1 MDSNA
6 LLTTD
11 PSLFSSA
18 SSREDQNVDFQYR
31 PLDHSKQ
38 SIRLIKI
45 LPDLSPDGMIKCEMW
60 HAPIQS
66 RYQCLSYR
74 WGSPA
79 DPRTVLIK
87 DIQSTN
93 LEERSCTVGQSLYD
107 FLNAARGHAGLGDT
121 FWIDAL
127 CIDQNNGPERN
138 HQVTQMGNIYSQ
150 ANLVVIWLGNYSK
163 PYHKYGDRYYD
174 DTWDELGKNEYWT
187 RAWIAQ
193 EFVLARNI
201 NFLIGNTLVPYSEIR
216 SGSGESRIYD
226 LIVAR
231 NRYEKVRD
239 SLWHRF
245 WLEKTSLWGDFFIL
259 EARLVQCAI
268 PRDRIFAFLALLK
281 EGDQIMVDYQ
291 IPAYE
296 LAYHLIKLNTGFQS
310 LNRILKLLHLIRDE
324 GDVSTETIG
333 VAGHFVEFQVFFK
346 GLESRATEWVDEY
359 RLSVVDILLEGK
371 GLGSVATIHGRGFTI
386 TRKDGQ
392 SLMLNVRVAL
402 STLSNL
408 LDSFDPWPIHYL
420 PVVEDPRFD
429 AEFQAWAESSLFH
442 RVYRYMFGK
451 THWRTKNE
459 WAALKIGYE
468 PTPNQKSIP
477 YNLIIMGG
485 IAACR
490 C

>member
-1 MDSNA
+1 MDLNA

-18 SSREDQNVDFQYR
+18 SSREDQNIDFQYR

-79 DPRTVLIK
+79 NPRTVLIK

-150 ANLVVIWLGNYSK
+150 ASLVVIWLGNYSK
-163 PYHKYGDRYYD
+163 PYHKYGDWYYD

-201 NFLIGNTLVPYSEIR
+201 NFLIGNTLAPYSEIR

-239 SLWHRF
+239 SFWHRF

-281 EGDQIMVDYQ
+281 EGDQITVDYQ

-296 LAYHLIKLNTGFQS
+296 LAYHLIKLNTGFRS

-333 VAGHFVEFQVFFK
+333 VAGYFVEFQVFFT
-346 GLESRATEWVDEY
+346 GLESRATEWEDEY
-359 RLSVVDILLEGK
+359 RLYVVDILLKGK

-386 TRKDGQ
+386 TRKDGL

-408 LDSFDPWPIHYL
+408 LDSFDPWPIRYL

-442 RVYRYMFGK
+442 RVYRYMSGK

>member
-1 MDSNA
+1 MDLNA

-38 SIRLIKI
+38 LMRLIKI

-150 ANLVVIWLGNYSK
+150 ASLVVIWLGNYSK

-216 SGSGESRIYD
+216 PGSGQSRIYD
-226 LIVAR
+226 LMVAR

-239 SLWHRF
+239 SLWHKF

-259 EARLVQCAI
+259 EARLIQCAI

-296 LAYHLIKLNTGFQS
+296 LAYHLIKLNTGFLS
-310 LNRILKLLHLIRDE
+310 LTRILQLLYPIRDE

-333 VAGHFVEFQVFFK
+333 VAGYFVGFQVFFT
-346 GLESRATEWVDEY
+346 GLESRATEWEDAT
-359 RLSVVDILLEGK
+359 RLYVVDKLLEGK

-408 LDSFDPWPIHYL
+408 LDSFDPWPTTYL

-429 AEFQAWAESSLFH
+429 AELQAWAESSLFH
-442 RVYRYMFGK
+442 RIYRYMSGK

-477 YNLIIMGG
+477 FNLIMMGC

>member
-1 MDSNA
+1 MDLNA

-11 PSLFSSA
+11 PSLSISA
-18 SSREDQNVDFQYR
+18 SSSDHQNVTFQYR
-31 PLDHSKQ
+31 PLDHSQQ

-45 LPDLSPDGMIKCEMW
+45 LPDLSPDGMIMCEMW
-60 HAPIQS
+60 HATIQS

-79 DPRTVLIK
+79 NPRTVLIK
-87 DIQSTN
+87 DILSAS
-93 LEERSCTVGQSLYD
+93 LEERPCTVGQNLHD

-150 ANLVVIWLGNYSK
+150 ASSVVIWLGNYSK
-163 PYHKYGDRYYD
+163 PYHKYGDKYYD

-187 RAWIAQ
+187 RAWITQ
-193 EFVLARNI
+193 EFVLARDI
-201 NFLIGNTLVPYSEIR
+201 VFLIGDTLVPYSEIR
-216 SGSGESRIYD
+216 PGHGQPRIYD
-226 LIVAR
+226 LVIAR
-231 NRYEKVRD
+231 NRYNKVRN

-259 EARLVQCAI
+259 EARHIQCAI
-268 PRDRIFAFLALLK
+268 PRDRIFALLALLK
-281 EGDQIMVDYQ
+281 EGKQITVDYQ

-296 LAYHLIKLNTGFQS
+296 LAYHLIKLNKGF
-310 LNRILKLLHLIRDE
+310 LYLPHILKLLYLIRDE
-324 GDVSTETIG
+324 GDVSTEIIG
-333 VAGHFVEFQVFFK
+333 VAGSFVEFQVFFT
-346 GLESRATEWVDEY
+346 GLESRATEWEDET
-359 RLSVVDILLEGK
+359 RLYVVDKLLEGK
-371 GLGSVATIHGRGFTI
+371 RLGSVATIHGRGFTI

-408 LDSFDPWPIHYL
+408 LDSLDPWPITYL
-420 PVVEDPRFD
+420 HVVEDPRFD

-442 RVYRYMFGK
+442 RVYSYMSGK
-451 THWRTKNE
+451 THWRTQNE
-459 WAALKIGYE
+459 WTALKIGYN
-468 PTPNQKSIP
+468 PTPNQMSIP
-477 YNLIIMGG
+477 FNLILIGC
-485 IAACR
+485 IAACG